1 MNFLIAQYLEL
12 RLNRDQKGMTTVEY
26 AIMLILVASAVLAG
40 GGVLPTQI
48 ISIMSS
54 LATAL

>member
-40 GGVLPTQI
+40 GGVLPTKI
-48 ISIMSS
+48 ITIMSS